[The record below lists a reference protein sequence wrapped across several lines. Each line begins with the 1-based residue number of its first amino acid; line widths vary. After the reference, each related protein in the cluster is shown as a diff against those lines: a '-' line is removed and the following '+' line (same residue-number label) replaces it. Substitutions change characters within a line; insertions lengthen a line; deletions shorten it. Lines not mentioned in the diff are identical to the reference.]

1 VVREVVGAAE
11 GMATGG
17 VVAVV
22 TGGGTVLLLLLTA
35 VVLLLLVLV
44 VALLI
49 AEVAS
54 VVREAIA
61 LATLLLSLLCSFNV
75 LTIVSVLIE
84 EESETAGDLLP
95 LLFFFDMTS
104 L

>member
-1 VVREVVGAAE
+1 MVREVVGAAE
-11 GMATGG
+11 GIATGG
-17 VVAVV
+17 VVVVVMFVAVDATGLLLAVV
-22 TGGGTVLLLLLTA
+22 PA
-35 VVLLLLVLV
+35 EA
-44 VALLI
+44 VALLV

-75 LTIVSVLIE
+75 LTIVSALMVDDN
-84 EESETAGDLLP
+84 ETAGDRLP
-95 LLFFFDMTS
+95 LLFFFEMTS

>member
-1 VVREVVGAAE
+1 MVSEVVGAAE
-11 GMATGG
+11 GIAIGG
-17 VVAVV
+17 DVVVVVAVMPA
-22 TGGGTVLLLLLTA
+22 TLLLLLA
-35 VVLLLLVLV
+35 VVVLLMLLALLV
-44 VALLI
+44 

-54 VVREAIA
+54 VDNEAIA

-75 LTIVSVLIE
+75 LTMLSALME
-84 EESETAGDLLP
+84 EASETAGDLLP